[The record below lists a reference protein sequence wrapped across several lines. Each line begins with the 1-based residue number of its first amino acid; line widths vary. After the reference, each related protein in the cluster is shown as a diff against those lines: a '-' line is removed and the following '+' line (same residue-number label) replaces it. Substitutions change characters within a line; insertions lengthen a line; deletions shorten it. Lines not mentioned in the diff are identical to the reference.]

1 MLCHFSQQSIYYNTY
16 YGAFYSDYYANY
28 YGVSPEIPCQQCLYN
43 LSVQMI
49 TLTVLHRHVQDY
61 YAQAVQDVDKIHE
74 AEFGAM
80 TIHRLVSIKHP
91 AEQPPILQ

>member
-1 MLCHFSQQSIYYNTY
+1 MPAMFVQLKR
-16 YGAFYSDYYANY
+16 AD
-28 YGVSPEIPCQQCLYN
+28 VSL
-43 LSVQMI
+43 LLI
-49 TLTVLHRHVQDY
+49 TLTVLHRYRHVQDY